1 LASSI
6 PDLKLDSSVVEV
18 KGSDFE
24 IDTNSGKE
32 ALIEDV
38 IGESEQKTGL
48 ADSRVTDKEK
58 LEEVIVIL
66 IQTHEMVRKGS
77 FMFFFK

>member
-6 PDLKLDSSVVEV
+6 PDLKLDGSVVEI

-24 IDTNSGKE
+24 IDTDSGKE
-32 ALIEDV
+32 AFIEDV
-38 IGESEQKTGL
+38 VGESEQETGL
-48 ADSRVTDKEK
+48 TDSRVTDKEK

-66 IQTHEMVRKGS
+66 IQIGLLC
-77 FMFFFK
+77 